1 MNIEVGRAAPF
12 HCTIEHGERL
22 FPFTVSGTGGPVDV
36 STAAFVGE
44 MELIAGKGRFVPA
57 GGGATENGRE
67 FEFVPGVPAETVI
80 ATEPRNAVSAGVID
94 AMSCVELTKVVE
106 RGEPFQLTT
115 SPFANPVPFTVS
127 MSPDWLQ
134 KGVLFAVVVDA
145 ESDVMTGSIIEKETE
160 LDVFALAA
168 GEATSTCAVPTAA
181 ISVAGRVAV
190 S

>member
-1 MNIEVGRAAPF
+1 
-12 HCTIEHGERL
+12 
-22 FPFTVSGTGGPVDV
+22 
-36 STAAFVGE
+36 
-44 MELIAGKGRFVPA
+44 
-57 GGGATENGRE
+57 
-67 FEFVPGVPAETVI
+67 
-80 ATEPRNAVSAGVID
+80 
-94 AMSCVELTKVVE
+94 
-106 RGEPFQLTT
+106 
-115 SPFANPVPFTVS
+115 

-168 GEATSTCAVPTAA
+168 GEATATCAVPTAA